1 MSRATFETS
10 LHKHGLVV
18 VPITESR
25 ALRGAAGMRPPTHVV
40 RPLSVEDVQHVQRTA
55 QAEGVTLWVT
65 PNARGNGLL
74 APADAAPVLVDL
86 SGMRRVLAVD
96 QASAYALVEPGVS
109 FRDLADA
116 LRVQDAP
123 FWLDSGRSDLD
134 SIVGSIWDRAFGY
147 TAYGDHLMM
156 QCGLEVVT
164 PDGTQ
169 VRTGMGSFPNGDC
182 WQLFKYG
189 FGPYVDGSF
198 TQSGLGIPTKI
209 GLWISPEPPAYLPFA
224 LRIDD
229 DPSLVAAVEVVRD
242 LRINMVVPN
251 TVVVIDRD
259 SERRLLGGDAAAWN
273 IYGALYGLP
282 NNVEL
287 LWGMLS
293 GVTASLGNV
302 RLEGLTTDSA
312 RAALM
317 RGQGLAEWAEETTSL
332 GARYLRI
339 VFALPIEGEQA
350 LHFATRT
357 RALANAAGCGV
368 VIEQGTSWRA
378 LLGEVLLT
386 FAAGEVERALACG
399 NTLIREWAQQG
410 IGVVRADPV
419 FRAAAASTY
428 SDSGFNRL
436 QDMLHQALGARAA
449 V

>member
-1 MSRATFETS
+1 MSLTTFEAN
-10 LHKHGLVV
+10 LDKHGLAL
-18 VPITESR
+18 VPLTDKR
-25 ALRGAAGMRPPTHVV
+25 ALRGAASLRLPTHVV
-40 RPLSVEDVQHVQRTA
+40 RPLTVEDVQHVQRAA
-55 QAEGVTLWVT
+55 QAEGVALWVT
-65 PNARGNGLL
+65 PNERGNGLL
-74 APADAAPVLVDL
+74 APADTSPVLVDL
-86 SGMRRVLAVD
+86 SGMRQVLEVD
-96 QASAYALVEPGVS
+96 QASAFVLVEPGVS
-109 FRDLADA
+109 YRDLANV
-116 LRVQDAP
+116 LRTQNAP
-123 FWLDSGRSDLD
+123 FWLDSGRCDLD
-134 SIVGSIWDRAFGY
+134 SIVGSVWERAFGY

-169 VRTGMGSFPNGDC
+169 VRTGMGAFPNGDC

-259 SERRLLGGDAAAWN
+259 SERQLTGEEAAAWN

-287 LWGMLS
+287 LWGMLNEI
-293 GVTASLGNV
+293 AARLGKV
-302 RLEGLTTDSA
+302 RLEKLNADGP
-312 RAALM
+312 RAVLM
-317 RGQGLAEWAEETTSL
+317 RGQGLAKWADESTSL
-332 GARYLRI
+332 GTRYLRL
-339 VFALPIEGEQA
+339 VFALPIEGGQA

-357 RALANAAGCGV
+357 RALAEAAGCGV
-368 VIEQGTSWRA
+368 AIEQGTSWRA

-386 FAAGEVERALACG
+386 FADGEIERAIACG
-399 NTLIREWAQQG
+399 KRLIHEWATEG